1 MIDPAAPTAPA
12 MLARALT
19 FASAGMRVFPCV
31 PGGKTPITAHGF
43 HDATTDVERLMA
55 WWTTS
60 PTANIATPTGR
71 PGFDVLDVDV
81 RPDGNGWAALHRAHT
96 SGLLAG
102 WIRAVRT
109 PSGGLHLHYPG
120 TEQRNGSLRGQ
131 HLDFR
136 GHGGYVLLPPSIVRT
151 PLGTRTY
158 ELTVTRD
165 RPGEPLD
172 WAAVTNLLSP
182 PAALRNDEA
191 LQPRQRHSSAGSDPT
206 PWLAAHVARQS
217 EGNRDNA
224 LFWAACRAVEAGA
237 TDLSRLVDA
246 AISTGLPER
255 QARRTIRSAQDT
267 VAQGGTYS
275 TPLAHT
281 STLPPRQ
288 PAAPIRSAS

>member
-1 MIDPAAPTAPA
+1 MANPAVPAPPD
-12 MLARALT
+12 MLERALA
-19 FASAGMRVFPCV
+19 FAASSMPVFPCL
-31 PGGKTPITAHGF
+31 PGGKTPITTHGF
-43 HDATTDVERLMA
+43 RDATTDPDTVRR
-55 WWTTS
+55 WWSATPS
-60 PTANIATPTGR
+60 ANIATPTGH

-81 RPDGNGWAALHRAHT
+81 RPDGNGWAGLHRAHA

-136 GHGGYVLLPPSIVRT
+136 GLGGYVLLPPSIVRT
-151 PLGTRTY
+151 PLGTRPY

-165 RPGEPLD
+165 HPGEPLD
-172 WAAVTNLLSP
+172 WTAVTSLLSP
-182 PAALRNDEA
+182 PPASRNDGA
-191 LQPRQRHSSAGSDPT
+191 LQPRSRPSSAGSDPT

-224 LFWAACRAVEAGA
+224 LFWAGCRAAEAGA

-267 VAQGGTYS
+267 IAQGGTHS
-275 TPLAHT
+275 VPLAHT

-288 PAAPIRSAS
+288 PEAPIRSAS